1 MSEEMKKLRRCLE
14 KLVREYPNGIIM
26 SAANGFSSSLD
37 FDSET
42 CEKDSMQ
49 TPFSADELNIFPFSF
64 IVARF

>member
-26 SAANGFSSSLD
+26 SAASGFSSSLD

-49 TPFSADELNIFPFSF
+49 TPFIA
-64 IVARF
+64 V